1 MENKGRLFLL
11 LGVIGLFVLSK
22 VACNKSDGNHTGYE
36 YMPDMAHSI
45 AYEANVENYY
55 SLNRWSSEE
64 EYMEYAQP
72 RKSISGTVPR
82 GQAGFLGRQGE
93 AKDAV
98 ADVMR
103 GMAPNGFVPYYYD
116 NTEEERA
123 LAMADPKVSRAN
135 YMSSIT
141 EGEMADAKELYDIF
155 CGICHGEKGDGN
167 GYLVSE
173 DNKNAKYPA
182 APSNYLNEEFLAATD
197 GRYYHAIM
205 HGKNVM
211 GAYKDKVSFKERWM
225 IIHYIRS
232 LQHKA
237 SGAEGDYPFLAVA
250 GAGVEAQVESFS
262 VDAAEALINEVLSG
276 GESTD
281 GKGAGS
287 TSEKALILENV
298 FFNTGSSELKSESK
312 TELGKL
318 MTVLAANEAVKIQI
332 NGHTDNVGNADKNT
346 SLSNDRAK
354 SVYDYLIANGVSEDR
369 LTFKGFGDT
378 RPISS
383 NDTDGGKRRNR
394 RTDFIIVK

>member
-11 LGVIGLFVLSK
+11 LGIIGLFVLSK
-22 VACNKSDGNHTGYE
+22 VACNKSDGNHPGYE

-72 RKSISGTVPR
+72 RKPISGTVPR
-82 GQAGFLGRQGE
+82 GQAGFLSRQGE

-98 ADVMR
+98 ANAMQ
-103 GMAPNGFVPYYYD
+103 GMAPNGFVPYYYG
-116 NTEEERA
+116 NTEEERT
-123 LAMADPKVSRAN
+123 LAMNDSKVSRAN
-135 YMSSIT
+135 YMPSIT
-141 EGEMADAKELYDIF
+141 ESEMAQAKELYDIF
-155 CGICHGEKGDGN
+155 CGICHGEKGDGA
-167 GYLVSE
+167 GYLVR
-173 DNKNAKYPA
+173 DGGKYPA
-182 APSNYLNEEFLAATD
+182 APSNYLNEEFLGATD

-211 GAYKDKVSFKERWM
+211 GSYKDKVSFKERWM

-237 SGAEGDYPFLAVA
+237 TDSTGTAYPFLAVA
-250 GAGVEAQVESFS
+250 GAEVEAQAEAFS
-262 VDAAEALINEVLSG
+262 VDAAEALIDEILSG
-276 GESTD
+276 EGAANTGEENV
-281 GKGAGS
+281 GGAAD
-287 TSEKALILENV
+287 KALILENV

-312 TELGKL
+312 IELGKL
-318 MTVLAANEAVKIQI
+318 IAVLTTNKSVKIQI
-332 NGHTDNVGNADKNT
+332 NGHTDNVGNPDKNK

-354 SVYDYLIANGVSEDR
+354 AVFDYLIGNGITEDR

-378 RPISS
+378 RPIAS
-383 NDTDGGKRRNR
+383 NDTDDGKRRNR
-394 RTDFIIVK
+394 RTDFIILK